1 MAAMEFHGDRDMKWW
16 LLPMCFV
23 ACIAGVVH
31 AETITLAV
39 TLKLTDNDYKPLAGQ
54 SVRLAFSGQDWHG
67 AEAGQR
73 VVTDARGEAHLTAV
87 VAIDRQTKSQNV
99 GMTPFSLPVGTDH
112 LLIAAE
118 LERILPVDGH
128 DHAFHWLYTENI
140 FRYAG
145 GETSGGYIDAIF
157 AKGPQGRFDKP
168 LQPNLNIMAQRM
180 DTEQRA
186 IGGDEGYVPTDF
198 GLERDDTDKAHPRWT
213 LSLGFKRMPR
223 PVLQ

>member
-1 MAAMEFHGDRDMKWW
+1 MKSR
-16 LLPMCFV
+16 LLLMCML
-23 ACIAGVVH
+23 ACTAGAVR

-39 TLKLTDNDYKPLAGQ
+39 TLKLTDSDYKVLAGQ
-54 SVRLAFSGQDWHG
+54 RVRLAFSGQDWR
-67 AEAGQR
+67 APDAGQR

-87 VAIDRQTKSQNV
+87 VAIDRQTKSRNA
-99 GMTPFSLPVGTDH
+99 GMTPFSVPVATDH

-128 DHAFHWLYTENI
+128 DRAFRWLYTENVY
-140 FRYAG
+140 RYPG

-157 AKGPQGRFDKP
+157 ARDAQGRFTRQLEPD
-168 LQPNLNIMAQRM
+168 LNNLHMAQRT
-180 DTEQRA
+180 DPEQRA

-213 LSLGFKRMPR
+213 LSLAFKRMPR
-223 PVLQ
+223 PVLH